1 MECDRRRRRE
11 KGARQGRKQGA
22 EPAKE
27 FAKSGECVF
36 EWAMKNLT
44 PATISRSKK
53 AYHGFESPEI
63 SQFRGTF
70 LHFFAFFAAMGLVEI
85 SCRKNIISKNGFG
98 QDVEQ
103 FSPAVKAQHPF
114 LRAEG

>member
-1 MECDRRRRRE
+1 
-11 KGARQGRKQGA
+11 
-22 EPAKE
+22 
-27 FAKSGECVF
+27 
-36 EWAMKNLT
+36 
-44 PATISRSKK
+44 
-53 AYHGFESPEI
+53 
-63 SQFRGTF
+63 
-70 LHFFAFFAAMGLVEI
+70 MGLVEI